1 VQRLFSMFPP
11 GGPGIGLLLLR
22 ISVAGALVVTGV
34 NRSGVS
40 SFFWVAAL
48 LIALSLTAGFLTQY
62 LSLIA
67 CVSGIVIFVA
77 RTLHLDLIL
86 ALLILNASAL
96 ALVGPGAY
104 SIDARLFGRRV
115 VVVPRQKSVDSK

>member
-1 VQRLFSMFPP
+1 MFPP

-67 CVSGIVIFVA
+67 CVSGIVILVA
-77 RTLHLDLIL
+77 RTLHLDIQIF
-86 ALLILNASAL
+86 AFLILNASAL
-96 ALVGPGAY
+96 ALLGPGAY

>member
-1 VQRLFSMFPP
+1 MFPP

-48 LIALSLTAGFLTQY
+48 LIPLSLTAGFLTQY

-96 ALVGPGAY
+96 ALLGPGAY